1 MLKLNSKKSE
11 RGQAIVLIAVA
22 MVGLIAMVGL
32 MTDGGMMLIE
42 YGKLKRAV
50 DAAAISASQQFR
62 RGFSGADLADAAAT
76 FLNLN
81 QSNASNIIVFRCKRD
96 PNTGALSTTND
107 GTVHDEDLCTLPRRK
122 LVRVQATRTVQFGFM
137 RVLGFQSAN
146 LTTSAVGE
154 AASVDLVLAID
165 TSASMAFETWT
176 GSGNNPNRADNDI
189 EDPAKCNVSVSNP
202 CQPLTAVKNVADDFL
217 DNMFFPYDRVAI
229 VAMTNQLPN
238 ADPTD
243 ELPQTVLA
251 LSSDEGAVRTALGN
265 LRAHQPPP
273 CDLTSPTA
281 SPAGACLNYNSSNVF
296 IGLDCPPLRFGPD
309 LKANNADDS
318 IKNPTTCGSSNIG
331 GLFFQS
337 AVEFTNGLRED
348 SLWVILAL
356 VGGPANR
363 TNPAASFPD
372 GYCPETTWY
381 DVTSPYCRDA
391 SATSRH
397 GNGNSLY
404 DADDYARDMADYAT
418 DPVTG
423 QGATVFTIGLGSL
436 MRNTTRGDANAG
448 ELLMQYAAETAGGVS
463 ANHGQ
468 YFYSP
473 DTAGLAAIFDAIAR
487 NIFTRIS
494 R

>member
-1 MLKLNSKKSE
+1 MLKTKPNKTES
-11 RGQAIVLIAVA
+11 GQAIVLIALA

-50 DAAAISASQQFR
+50 DAASISASQQFR

-81 QSNASNIIVFRCKRD
+81 QSNASNIIVYRCKRD
-96 PNTGALSTTND
+96 PNSGTLDTTND
-107 GTVHDEDLCTLPRRK
+107 GTIHDEDLCTLPRRK
-122 LVRVQATRTVQFGFM
+122 LVRVQATRTVEFGFM
-137 RVLGFQSAN
+137 RVLGFTSAN

-176 GSGNNPNRADNDI
+176 GSGNNPNAADNDL

-229 VAMTNQLPN
+229 VAMTNQLPSAPN
-238 ADPTD
+238 RDT
-243 ELPQTVLA
+243 QTVLA
-251 LSSDEGAVRTALGN
+251 LSSDEGAVRTALGD
-265 LRAHQPPP
+265 LRVYQPPT
-273 CDLTSPTA
+273 CDLTSSPA
-281 SPAGACLNYNSSNVF
+281 SPAGSCLNYSGSLF
-296 IGLDCPPLRFGPD
+296 IGLDCPPFRFGPD
-309 LKANNADDS
+309 LISGTADDTVF
-318 IKNPTTCGSSNIG
+318 NPSSCNSSNIG
-331 GLFFQS
+331 GLFRRS
-337 AVEFTNGLRED
+337 ATEFANGLRED

-356 VGGPANR
+356 VGGPANA
-363 TNPAASFPD
+363 TDSFPGFTT
-372 GYCPETTWY
+372 GYCPPSTWNNPS
-381 DVTSPYCRDA
+381 VPFCRDA
-391 SATSRH
+391 SAASRH
-397 GNGNSLY
+397 ADGNSLY

-423 QGATVFTIGLGSL
+423 QGATMFTIGLGSL
-436 MRNTTRGDANAG
+436 MRNATRGDANAG

-473 DTAGLAAIFDAIAR
+473 NTAGLAAIFDAIAR

-494 R
+494 Q